1 MDSEIKELIK
11 QEIKREEQIESGKKL
26 IQEEIKLTDE
36 DKKKLEITKKIVDLL
51 NKNNIKHKLLK
62 DQLIIEHNNYKLII
76 DKDII
81 KNMGKI
87 VYKNSEDIYKVN
99 SDYSIITIK
108 KEIFNFDYNT
118 REDLLECLINIV
130 VHIKN

>member
-26 IQEEIKLTDE
+26 IQEEIKLSDE
-36 DKKKLEITKKIVDLL
+36 DKRKLEITKKIVDLL
-51 NKNNIKHKLLK
+51 DTNNIKYKLLK

-76 DKDII
+76 DKDIM